1 MSEHEVSSS
10 KLAGYT
16 GHGQECPAGLETY
29 HCFPGSIG
37 VCGYLAGSGTSCI
50 GTAGE
55 MLSTQAFYLEIYI
68 VSTLHALK
76 LTLCVGC

>member
-50 GTAGE
+50 GTARRDAVYPGL
-55 MLSTQAFYLEIYI
+55 LSRN
-68 VSTLHALK
+68 LHSEYP
-76 LTLCVGC
+76 TCP